1 MTTGTDPATARDG
14 GRRAGDRAQPMA
26 ERVLRRVAA
35 AHVVAGAIG
44 TADVFLLLWFVLPPP
59 EHSRADDPTI
69 LLVNAIAVAILL
81 PLGMITGTAWGYRIA
96 RPMRRFD
103 AEGRVP
109 TEDERLA
116 TVRQPIRGAGIDAI
130 LWLVGAL
137 VLAGINTQFS
147 ADMAFHVGSTI
158 AMGGATTTAVTY
170 LLSERLLRPMTAR
183 ALAAGPVPQPC
194 GLGVQRRLLLVW
206 MLATGVPL
214 LGLFFVGVHVLEEG
228 GSSPE
233 RLALSVL
240 ILAFGAAATGLAATV
255 LVARSLA
262 EPLDG
267 LRTALGRI
275 EEGDLDAEVQ
285 VDDASEVGLLQSG
298 FNRMVAGLR
307 ERERLRDLFGR
318 HVGEE
323 VAENAL
329 DQPAALGGERRSVA
343 VLFVDLVGS
352 TALADRSDPEEVVAL
367 LNRFFA
373 IVVETVDARGGFV
386 NKFEGDAALCVFGAP
401 VEHDDCAAA
410 ALDSARA
417 LHERLE
423 RELPEVDAG
432 IGVSA
437 GEAVA
442 GNVGAEHRFEYTV
455 IGDPVNEA
463 ARLCEL
469 AKRRPQRVVACEAV
483 LKAANGDEP
492 RRWRLDEEVV
502 LRGRTEPTRL
512 AVSLDGDDA
521 VTERE
526 PAGSGR
532 AAS

>member
-1 MTTGTDPATARDG
+1 MSA
-14 GRRAGDRAQPMA
+14 
-26 ERVLRRVAA
+26 RVLRRVAG
-35 AHVVAGAIG
+35 AHVAAGALG
-44 TADVFLLLWFVLPPP
+44 TIDVFLLLWFVLPPP
-59 EHSRADDPTI
+59 EHLRADEPTI
-69 LLVNAIAVAILL
+69 LLVNAVAVAILL
-81 PLGMITGTAWGYRIA
+81 PLAMVTGTVWGYRIA
-96 RPMRRFD
+96 RPMQRFD
-103 AEGRVP
+103 AEGRPP
-109 TEDERLA
+109 TEEERLA

-130 LWLVGAL
+130 LWLAGAL
-137 VLAGINTQFS
+137 ILAALNTQFS
-147 ADMAFHVGSTI
+147 ADLAFHVGSTI

-183 ALAAGPVPQPC
+183 ALEAGPVPQPC

-206 MLATGVPL
+206 LLATGVPL
-214 LGLFFVGVHVLEEG
+214 LGLAFVGVHVLEEG
-228 GSSPE
+228 GSPE

-240 ILAFGAAATGLAATV
+240 VLAAGAAVVGLAATV

-262 EPLDG
+262 DPLEG

-275 EEGDLDAEVQ
+275 EEGDLDAEVR

-318 HVGEE
+318 HVGED
-323 VAENAL
+323 VARKAV
-329 DQPAALGGERRSVA
+329 DQPVALGGERRRVG

-352 TALADRSDPEEVVAL
+352 TELADRCPPEEVVAL

-373 IVVETVDARGGFV
+373 IVVETVDARGGWV

-410 ALDSARA
+410 ALDAART
-417 LHERLE
+417 LHERLA
-423 RELPEVDAG
+423 REVPEADAG

-442 GNVGAEHRFEYTV
+442 GNVGAERRFEYTV

-483 LKAANGDEP
+483 LREAGGDER

-502 LRGRTEPTRL
+502 LRGMTEPTRL
-512 AVSLDGDDA
+512 ALSTDGEAA
-521 VTERE
+521 VAETE
-526 PAGSGR
+526 PAAPGR